1 MREEISRN
9 IICKSE
15 IFSSIQPLIH
25 TWKINLTVYRVEVN
39 SYKVNF
45 IVKLIA
51 KLIFIE
57 RT

>member
-1 MREEISRN
+1 MREETSRN